1 MSVTA
6 AQILAVGAFT
16 YEGIDGLE
24 SSLHRLVH
32 GFSGDD
38 AWGLQLDSGTLV
50 SIDGTLAIDGVTEG
64 VDDSTEQALAD
75 GNINDRAGSLDNIT
89 FLDLSA
95 HVTKYG

>member
-1 MSVTA
+1 MSVA
-6 AQILAVGAFT
+6 SAQILAVGAFT

-32 GFSGDD
+32 GFSGDN

-50 SIDGTLAIDGVTEG
+50 SADGTLAIDGVTEG
-64 VDDSTEQALAD
+64 VDDSAEHALAD
-75 GNINDRAGSLDNIT
+75 GDINDGAGSLHDIT

>member
-1 MSVTA
+1 MSTVNA
-6 AQILAVGAFT
+6 RILAVGAFT

-32 GFSGDD
+32 GFSGDN

-50 SIDGTLAIDGVTEG
+50 SADGALTIDGVTEG
-64 VDDSTEQALAD
+64 VDDSAKHALTD
-75 GNINDRAGSLDNIT
+75 GHVNDRAGSLHDIT

-95 HVTKYG
+95 HVTKHG